1 VNDPVGQVVI
11 TGNDRGSV
19 QVVEHLTYPGLPPV
33 TTHSS
38 QGATLALG
46 YARHAI
52 TARADLGQ
60 VQIGVPEDAPSGH
73 VINAQAGTGSVT
85 ITSG

>member
-1 VNDPVGQVVI
+1 VNDPAGQVVI
-11 TGNDRGSV
+11 TGSDRGSV

-38 QGATLALG
+38 QGGTL
-46 YARHAI
+46 
-52 TARADLGQ
+52 
-60 VQIGVPEDAPSGH
+60 EDASSGH
-73 VINAQAGTGSVT
+73 VINARAGTGSVT